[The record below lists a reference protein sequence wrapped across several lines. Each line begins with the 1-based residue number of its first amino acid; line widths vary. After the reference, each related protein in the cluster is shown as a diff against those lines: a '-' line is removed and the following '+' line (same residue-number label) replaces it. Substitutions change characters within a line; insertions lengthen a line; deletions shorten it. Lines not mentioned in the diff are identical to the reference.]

1 MSLICHGQNLC
12 RLPNGTLADEV
23 SEDKYASK
31 YLHARTRAR
40 TYTHTQTHTP
50 PHLLVTLAV

>member
-31 YLHARTRAR
+31 YLHARAHIH
-40 TYTHTQTHTP
+40 THKHT
-50 PHLLVTLAV
+50 HLLIS